1 MHATSVV
8 LSVITTWYCITFL
21 ILQYLVKSDN
31 GVRQAV
37 KLRVNSVLCST
48 RTVIAH
54 YENAEKHC
62 NYDLCWIIPRRCWQH
77 WVSAKLFCC
86 WTLFLCGGE
95 PGNKATAHWVFGCT
109 VYTAGVNARL
119 PGASLGYSTSCYTPL
134 TICGQS
140 SIRLQVDWLE
150 NWVSG
155 MLESG
160 SKEAKMLGCSPAES
174 MLPDPWHIHVLR
186 SWCHLSGTS
195 VNVVCRSKCMFC
207 GGLLYSL
214 YLLTRLGWRSEYVA
228 MVYDFRLKLA
238 PFLSQYGWSALKP
251 IISSSISKEQTNIVH
266 GFVAVARMRGM
277 HSVSVT
283 SNIDPIV

>member
-1 MHATSVV
+1 MKHYIDWNKCTLRVPSHATSVV

-21 ILQYLVKSDN
+21 ILQYLVKNDN
-31 GVRQAV
+31 GVRQAI
-37 KLRVNSVLCST
+37 KLCVNSALCST
-48 RTVIAH
+48 RTVVAH
-54 YENAEKHC
+54 CENAEKHC

-77 WVSAKLFCC
+77 WVSAILFCC

-160 SKEAKMLGCSPAES
+160 SKEAKMLGCSPAEG

-186 SWCHLSGTS
+186 SWCHFACAYYGKWHL
-195 VNVVCRSKCMFC
+195 CEC
-207 GGLLYSL
+207 GVL
-214 YLLTRLGWRSEYVA
+214 V
-228 MVYDFRLKLA
+228 
-238 PFLSQYGWSALKP
+238 
-251 IISSSISKEQTNIVH
+251 
-266 GFVAVARMRGM
+266 
-277 HSVSVT
+277 
-283 SNIDPIV
+283 